1 LPIPDFNP
9 ILYIVAKGG
18 TAMKRIILLFA
29 FIPLLSFGSAA
40 SEPISSFQFRME
52 MHQLF
57 HNYKGIFLAAKEENA
72 AAAKAHVKLSRDI
85 LASVKIHIPD
95 KDADGKTV
103 NKKDFMARLDTLDQA
118 LGSVEKAFGAGARG
132 EIAAL
137 PNKIFSICAGCHR
150 EAKLKYMF
158 RLPEG
163 HKLISEYMHSI
174 AENYEM
180 ANIYLEE
187 GERDEAALYLGVV
200 NQMLSVL
207 KRIFPDKG
215 PTGIIMDRDRLVK
228 QINEV
233 EGYNLLIQED
243 IKSGKTENFPK
254 VKQSLNVVC
263 VACHE
268 PDRIK

>member
-1 LPIPDFNP
+1 
-9 ILYIVAKGG
+9 
-18 TAMKRIILLFA
+18 MKRIVLLLA
-29 FIPLLSFGSAA
+29 FIPFLSPGPAA
-40 SEPISSFQFRME
+40 AEPISSFQFRLD
-52 MHQLF
+52 MHQIF
-57 HNYKGIFLAAKEENA
+57 HNYRGLTLASKEANA
-72 AAAKAHVKLSRDI
+72 AAAKAHAKLARDYI
-85 LASVKIHIPD
+85 ASVRAHIPE
-95 KDADGKTV
+95 KDAEGAAI
-103 NKKDFMARLDTLDQA
+103 NKIDFTARLDTLDRA
-118 LGSVEKAFGAGARG
+118 LATVDKTFGAGTNA

-137 PNKIFSICAGCHR
+137 PNKIFSICMGCHR

-163 HKLISEYMHSI
+163 HKLISDYMHSI

-187 GERDEAALYLGVV
+187 GDRDEAALYLGVV

-207 KRIFPDKG
+207 KRVFPDKG
-215 PTGIIMDRDRLVK
+215 PTGIIMDRERLIK

-243 IKSGKTENFPK
+243 LKTGKTENFPK

-268 PDRIK
+268 PDKIK